1 MTLLSPAKLWLLV
14 LVVALAVA
22 YVWLQR
28 QRRRR
33 AVRHPDVRLI
43 AAVSGTRASWRRHL
57 VACALG
63 FAMTALVIGLA
74 RPAQSEEVP
83 RQEAVVMLVIDETGS
98 MLATDISPSRLEAAI
113 AQAKR
118 FIENAPANYKI
129 GLVGFDDSGH
139 TLAPPTTDH
148 RSVIDA
154 LGRLQRGHGTAAGE
168 GLYTA
173 LDDIKAATEQNTIT
187 SDRPYSAVV
196 LLSDGGSDPNGP
208 VGRPLRDAAQAAADQ
223 HVPVFAI
230 AYGTPDGT
238 VDIDGKVV
246 HVPPD
251 PQAMADLAQ
260 TTGGQTFTAESGDEL
275 ASVYS
280 EIGTTIGHI
289 TVQKEFVVACA
300 LVALVAMVV
309 ALGGSMLWN
318 PRLV

>member
-1 MTLLSPAKLWLLV
+1 MTLLSPAKLWLLLV
-14 LVVALAVA
+14 VVALAIG
-22 YVWLQR
+22 YVWLQK
-28 QRRRR
+28 QRRKR
-33 AVRHPDVRLI
+33 AVRHPDVRLV
-43 AAVSGTRASWRRHL
+43 AAVSGKRASWRRHL
-57 VACALG
+57 VAGALG
-63 FAMTALVIGLA
+63 FAIIALIVGLA
-74 RPAQSEEVP
+74 RPAQSEQVP
-83 RQEAVVMLVIDETGS
+83 REEAVVMLAIDESGS
-98 MLATDISPSRLEAAI
+98 MLANDIQPSRLEAAV

-148 RSVIDA
+148 QSVIDA

-173 LDDIKAATEQNTIT
+173 LDDIKAATQDNAIT

-196 LLSDGGSDPNGP
+196 LLADGANTI
-208 VGRPLRDAAQAAADQ
+208 GRPLTDAAHAAADQ
-223 HVPVFAI
+223 KVPVFTI

-238 VDIDGKVV
+238 VEVNGQSVA
-246 HVPPD
+246 VPSD
-251 PQAMADLAQ
+251 PQSMADVAQ
-260 TTGGQTFTAESGDEL
+260 ATGGQTFTAESGDEL

-300 LVALVAMVV
+300 LVALVAMIV
-309 ALGGSMLWN
+309 ALGGSMMWN

>member
-14 LVVALAVA
+14 FVVALAVA

-28 QRRRR
+28 ERRKR
-33 AVRHPDVRLI
+33 AVRHPDVRLV
-43 AAVSGTRASWRRHL
+43 AAVSGKRASWRRHL
-57 VACALG
+57 VAGALG
-63 FAMTALVIGLA
+63 FAITALIIGLA

-83 RQEAVVMLVIDETGS
+83 REEAVVMLAIDESGS
-98 MLATDISPSRLEAAI
+98 MLATDIQPSRLEAAI

-118 FIENAPANYKI
+118 FIESAPANYKI

-148 RSVIDA
+148 QSVIDA

-173 LDDIKAATEQNTIT
+173 LDDIKAATQNNAIT

-196 LLSDGGSDPNGP
+196 LLADGANTI
-208 VGRPLRDAAQAAADQ
+208 GRPLTDAAQAAADQ

-238 VDIDGKVV
+238 VQVNGRTEA
-246 HVPPD
+246 VPSD
-251 PQAMADLAQ
+251 PQSMADVAQ

-280 EIGTTIGHI
+280 QIGTTIGHI

-300 LVALVAMVV
+300 IAALIAMVV

>member
-1 MTLLSPAKLWLLV
+1 MTLLSPAKLWLLLV
-14 LVVALAVA
+14 VVALAIG
-22 YVWLQR
+22 YVWLQK
-28 QRRRR
+28 QRRKR
-33 AVRHPDVRLI
+33 AVRHPDVRLV
-43 AAVSGTRASWRRHL
+43 AAVSGKRASWRRHL
-57 VACALG
+57 VAGALG
-63 FAMTALVIGLA
+63 FAIIALIVGLA
-74 RPAQSEEVP
+74 RPAQSEQVP
-83 RQEAVVMLVIDETGS
+83 REEAVVMLAIDESGS
-98 MLATDISPSRLEAAI
+98 MLANDIQPSRLEAAV

-148 RSVIDA
+148 QSVIDA

-173 LDDIKAATEQNTIT
+173 LDDIKAATQDNAIT

-196 LLSDGGSDPNGP
+196 LLADGANTI
-208 VGRPLRDAAQAAADQ
+208 GRPLTDAAQAAADQ
-223 HVPVFAI
+223 KVPVFTI

-238 VDIDGKVV
+238 VEVNGQSVA
-246 HVPPD
+246 VPSD
-251 PQAMADLAQ
+251 PQSMADVAQ
-260 TTGGQTFTAESGDEL
+260 ATGGQTFTAESGDEL

-300 LVALVAMVV
+300 LVALVAMIV
-309 ALGGSMLWN
+309 ALGGSMMWN

>member
-1 MTLLSPAKLWLLV
+1 MTLLSPGKLWLL
-14 LVVALAVA
+14 LIVVALAVG
-22 YVWLQR
+22 YVWLQK
-28 QRRRR
+28 QRRKR
-33 AVRHPDVRLI
+33 AVRHPDVRLV

-57 VACALG
+57 VAAALG
-63 FAMTALVIGLA
+63 FAITALIIGLA
-74 RPAQSEEVP
+74 RPAQSEQVP
-83 RQEAVVMLVIDETGS
+83 REEAVVMLAIDESGS
-98 MLATDISPSRLEAAI
+98 MLATDIQPSRLEAAI

-148 RSVIDA
+148 QSVIDA

-168 GLYTA
+168 GLFTA
-173 LDDIKAATEQNTIT
+173 LDDIKAATQDNAIT

-196 LLSDGGSDPNGP
+196 LLADGGNTI
-208 VGRPLRDAAQAAADQ
+208 GRSLTDAAQAAADQ
-223 HVPVFAI
+223 KVPVFAI

-238 VDIDGKVV
+238 VDLGGQT
-246 HVPPD
+246 VPVPSD
-251 PQAMADLAQ
+251 PQSMADVARA
-260 TTGGQTFTAESGDEL
+260 TGGQTFTAESGDEL

-300 LVALVAMVV
+300 LVALLAMVV

>member
-14 LVVALAVA
+14 FVVALAVA

-28 QRRRR
+28 ERRKR
-33 AVRHPDVRLI
+33 AVRHPDVRLV
-43 AAVSGTRASWRRHL
+43 AAVSGKRASWRRHL
-57 VACALG
+57 VAGALG
-63 FAMTALVIGLA
+63 FAITALIIGLA
-74 RPAQSEEVP
+74 RPAQSEQVP
-83 RQEAVVMLVIDETGS
+83 RQEAVVMLAIDESGS
-98 MLATDISPSRLEAAI
+98 MLATDIQPSRLEAAI

-118 FIENAPANYKI
+118 FIESAPANYKI

-148 RSVIDA
+148 QSVIDA

-173 LDDIKAATEQNTIT
+173 LDDIKAATADNAIT

-196 LLSDGGSDPNGP
+196 LLADGANTI
-208 VGRPLRDAAQAAADQ
+208 GRPLTDAAQAAADQ

-230 AYGTPDGT
+230 AYGTADGT
-238 VDIDGKVV
+238 VEVNGRTVA
-246 HVPPD
+246 VPSD
-251 PQAMADLAQ
+251 PQSMADVAQ

-300 LVALVAMVV
+300 IAALIAMVV